1 MRAYAGEEPARTAM
15 SDLLHDDSRTAIM
28 STVNLSEAT
37 GALLQQYS
45 PEAADDQ
52 ERVLR
57 ELVKIEPPSAD
68 VAVCAGRV
76 AGGWYL
82 SQADAMAVATALQHD
97 APLWTGDPE
106 LLTGDRC
113 WLAVDLRNPERK
125 ARQEQRRSA
134 AAPAP
139 SSAAS
144 DAPTTSSR
152 DSPTTSSPPSS
163 WSRCTTPSNTARPHP
178 TSGSCDT
185 GRRRCGL
192 EPAAV
197 EAYDDR
203 SGSSDS
209 TTSTPGS
216 SSLHD
221 SSQRARSGPTTTHHT
236 VPLSVLRCS
245 APTR

>member
-82 SQADAMAVATALQHD
+82 SRADAMAVATALQHD

-125 ARQEQRRSA
+125 ARQEQRRSPGALIGRKRRPNDKLAGLTDDVLA
-134 AAPAP
+134 AFVMEPLHHSLEHRPPAP
-139 SSAAS
+139 
-144 DAPTTSSR
+144 DL
-152 DSPTTSSPPSS
+152 
-163 WSRCTTPSNTARPHP
+163 
-178 TSGSCDT
+178 
-185 GRRRCGL
+185 GL
-192 EPAAV
+192 
-197 EAYDDR
+197 
-203 SGSSDS
+203 
-209 TTSTPGS
+209 
-216 SSLHD
+216 L
-221 SSQRARSGPTTTHHT
+221 
-236 VPLSVLRCS
+236 
-245 APTR
+245 